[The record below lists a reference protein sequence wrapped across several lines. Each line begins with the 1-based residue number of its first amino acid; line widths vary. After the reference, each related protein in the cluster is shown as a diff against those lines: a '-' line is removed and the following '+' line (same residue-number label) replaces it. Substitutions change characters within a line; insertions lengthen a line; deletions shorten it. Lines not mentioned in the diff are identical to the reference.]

1 MSTNNPTMIDV
12 IMPIYN
18 ASEFLEEAIRS
29 LQTQTFTQF
38 RVIAIDDGSTDASVE
53 LYRSLT
59 KDDARFQL
67 IQQENAGVARTLN
80 RALALCEAEFIARQ
94 DADDISAPTRFE
106 KQLKHLQS
114 NPKTLAVGS
123 DYQKIIENKLG
134 YIREVP
140 ITSEQ
145 IQLLMISRNCLP
157 HGGMLIRASVFDKT
171 KGYSEAPET
180 KHVEDFDLWERVLK
194 IGKIESIP
202 EILYFH
208 RSHSAAVSTHGII
221 EQAEKAEL
229 ICKRIAYGI
238 GKNPQRL
245 LKVITYSA
253 MQLTRNRLSPVR
265 ALFLKEHLKLA
276 ILKANKEKLTLLA
289 FGLRLCTWTIHTN
302 RED

>member
-1 MSTNNPTMIDV
+1 MIDV

-123 DYQKIIENKLG
+123 DYQKIIENKP
-134 YIREVP
+134 YAEVK
-140 ITSEQ
+140 S
-145 IQLLMISRNCLP
+145 
-157 HGGMLIRASVFDKT
+157 
-171 KGYSEAPET
+171 
-180 KHVEDFDLWERVLK
+180 
-194 IGKIESIP
+194 
-202 EILYFH
+202 
-208 RSHSAAVSTHGII
+208 
-221 EQAEKAEL
+221 
-229 ICKRIAYGI
+229 
-238 GKNPQRL
+238 L
-245 LKVITYSA
+245 LK
-253 MQLTRNRLSPVR
+253 
-265 ALFLKEHLKLA
+265 KL
-276 ILKANKEKLTLLA
+276 
-289 FGLRLCTWTIHTN
+289 
-302 RED
+302 